1 MFKNFNF
8 GIYSTNLERVLL
20 VDTELWPLMHTARL
34 LSSKLSLCVIAYN
47 DSLLIDN
54 SNCITWTCNNFSLI
68 KMDKQSPRLSIV
80 NNSLE
85 PVNVVNNHEL
95 DLIRYYKFSKF
106 ILKIVKSARLTD
118 FLLNSSDHHFY
129 NNLLDIKEELVKVH
143 DDSGISEGF
152 LNKIDRI
159 LYLEN
164 DEDTVL
170 NLIKEL
176 LEDKNSY
183 APTWLTNYRNTFFSV
198 LENYE
203 KNNI

>member
-1 MFKNFNF
+1 
-8 GIYSTNLERVLL
+8 
-20 VDTELWPLMHTARL
+20 
-34 LSSKLSLCVIAYN
+34 
-47 DSLLIDN
+47 
-54 SNCITWTCNNFSLI
+54 
-68 KMDKQSPRLSIV
+68 MDKQSPRLSIV